1 MKEIYIVT
9 QYDRPVIAM
18 EGEKDAAALAE
29 KLGGRVEPVQLV
41 ERSRESSVLG
51 QLVECRKATTR
62 GLTDDDFAGGVVR

>member
-18 EGEKDAAALAE
+18 EGEKDAASLAE
-29 KLGGRVEPVQLV
+29 KLGGKVEPV
-41 ERSRESSVLG
+41 
-51 QLVECRKATTR
+51 QLVECRKATPR